1 MLPLW
6 ASALIATLIVQTV
19 SSFASIA
26 IPLLGPPLM
35 ARAGLPPESIGFVSA
50 LLSAGIC
57 WFLAC
62 GGPMLGNFGAI
73 RALQIGLGC
82 MALGL
87 FLLSQ
92 PLGLLSLLGALAI
105 GFGTGPNTPAGS
117 QILIRAAPPRH
128 RTLIFSI
135 KQAGVPLGGALAGLT
150 IAPLVVS
157 QGLTATLWS
166 VVGMVLATIL
176 VAQPF
181 RRLLDSERGAGR
193 PGWGRALF
201 APAALLRS
209 VRILRTHPS
218 LPLLTALGASFSVM
232 QACLMAF
239 IATYM
244 VAAHGA
250 SLAEAGRIV
259 AVMQGASMVG
269 RVVLGWAA
277 DRMGNALRHL
287 VVQSVVSALAVA
299 LLLAVGGAGPSALP
313 SWALYF
319 CAALVGFTA
328 IGWNGVHIAE
338 LARVAPAGLVSDVT
352 SAASLFGFL
361 GSICGPLAFTAL
373 VGWSGSYAAAF
384 LAAAGQLAAFG
395 LLSVLFLRRGA
406 EPAMAVTPPA
416 PERPFAAPRHPPSVP
431 AAAAPA
437 AGPSRAARE
446 RRIAPRHAARR
457 PPPAP
462 PPRRR

>member
-6 ASALIATLIVQTV
+6 ASALVATLIVQTV

-35 ARAGLPPESIGFVSA
+35 ARAGLAPESIGFVSA

-73 RALQIGLGC
+73 RTLQIGLAC

-157 QGLTATLWS
+157 QGLAAALWT
-166 VVGMVLATIL
+166 VVGIVLAAIL

-181 RRLLDSERGAGR
+181 RTLLDRDRVAGR
-193 PGWGRALF
+193 AGWGRAHI
-201 APAALLRS
+201 ATAALMRS
-209 VRILRTHPS
+209 VRILRAHPA

-239 IATYM
+239 MATYM
-244 VAAHGA
+244 VSDHHA

-259 AVMQGASMVG
+259 AVMQGASMLG

-287 VVQSVVSALAVA
+287 VVQAVISALAVA
-299 LLLAVGGAGPSALP
+299 LLVTAGGAGP
-313 SWALYF
+313 WALYG

-338 LARVAPAGLVSDVT
+338 LARVAPSALVSDVT

-373 VGWSGSYAAAF
+373 VGWSGSYPVAF
-384 LAAAGQLAAFG
+384 LTVAGQLAAFG
-395 LLSVLFLRRGA
+395 LASALFLRRASRPA
-406 EPAMAVTPPA
+406 EPATPLSPPA
-416 PERPFAAPRHPPSVP
+416 PERPSAAPWHPRSGP

-437 AGPSRAARE
+437 AAPSRVARE
-446 RRIAPRHAARR
+446 RRIAPPRAAGRA
-457 PPPAP
+457 PPSPPP
-462 PPRRR
+462 PPR